1 MRETFPIPA
10 PIHQQQQACRMPL
23 PISQPEPQQPSVDD
37 LTRWELT
44 SVTIMAGAVAVLT
57 PAVIIAQI
65 IHAL

>member
-10 PIHQQQQACRMPL
+10 PVRQQQCRMPL

-37 LTRWELT
+37 LTRWELA